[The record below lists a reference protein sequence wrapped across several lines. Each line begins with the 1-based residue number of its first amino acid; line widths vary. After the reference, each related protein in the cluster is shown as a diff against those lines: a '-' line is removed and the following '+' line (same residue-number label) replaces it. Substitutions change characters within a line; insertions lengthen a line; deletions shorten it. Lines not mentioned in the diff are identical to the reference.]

1 MNRPGQGRKR
11 TPTKIKQ
18 LNGSAE
24 KDPQRINQDE
34 PIESSAVP
42 VMPSGWT
49 GARAEAWQFVTSE
62 LAGYG
67 ILSRTYQFAIE
78 EFCRAW
84 AGKVAAEELIESQGI
99 TILTKEGFPRRNPAS
114 LELHKCADTVHRYL
128 TEFGLTPTAKTRIA
142 GKQNEGESKPSFL
155 RVLG

>member
-1 MNRPGQGRKR
+1 MNRPGQGGKR

-34 PIESSAVP
+34 PIESSDVP

-62 LAGYG
+62 VGG
-67 ILSRTYQFAIE
+67 
-78 EFCRAW
+78 
-84 AGKVAAEELIESQGI
+84 
-99 TILTKEGFPRRNPAS
+99 
-114 LELHKCADTVHRYL
+114 
-128 TEFGLTPTAKTRIA
+128 
-142 GKQNEGESKPSFL
+142 
-155 RVLG
+155 